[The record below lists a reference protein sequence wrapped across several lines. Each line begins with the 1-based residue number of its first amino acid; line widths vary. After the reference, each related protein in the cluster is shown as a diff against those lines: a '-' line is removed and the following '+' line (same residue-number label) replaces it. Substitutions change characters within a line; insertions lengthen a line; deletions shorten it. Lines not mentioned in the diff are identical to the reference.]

1 MSLDHT
7 FLKNYPNFY
16 IKRLTTVRDQ
26 PFYFNTSKLELLPY
40 LAGDTHFAH
49 SSPLLPQQMPRNF
62 SPSAYTLPGLH
73 ASARLESANVKIN
86 KSAKP
91 AAPKRVLFFFITFRL
106 FLFYCHIALPQTKHP
121 SLPFYGSERIY
132 MIFFA
137 TLMNFATLH
146 SRLFNLAPWEEPAN
160 ILL

>member
-49 SSPLLPQQMPRNF
+49 SSPLLPQQMPRNL

-73 ASARLESANVKIN
+73 ASARLESAIVKIN
-86 KSAKP
+86 KSAKT
-91 AAPKRVLFFFITFRL
+91 AAPKRVLFFSITFRL

-121 SLPFYGSERIY
+121 PLPFYVSGRNLY
-132 MIFFA
+132 DFFLRQNSILPRCA
-137 TLMNFATLH
+137 
-146 SRLFNLAPWEEPAN
+146 AN
-160 ILL
+160 SSM